1 MIDLYYWP
9 TPNGH
14 KVTILLEECGIPYT
28 IKPVNIGRGDQ
39 LSPSFLK
46 ISRNGRMPAIVDH
59 EPMGGGDPVT
69 IFESGAIMMYLAEK
83 AGRFW
88 PQEPHRKY
96 EVVQWILW
104 QMASQG
110 PKFGDQGHFHRAAQ
124 NPKNGD
130 QAYAILRF
138 DNEVHRLYGV
148 MNLGLFNNRYLA
160 AGEYTIADM
169 ICYPWA
175 VTLQGR
181 NIDLEEFPNVKR
193 WMTELGE
200 RPAIKKA
207 IAMGREFREDPASI
221 SPEEQARRA
230 KLLTHQRA
238 QPVPAEWMN

>member
-39 LSPSFLK
+39 LSPSFLE
-46 ISRNGRMPAIVDH
+46 ISPNGRMPAIVDH
-59 EPMGGGDPVT
+59 EPLGGGAPLT

-88 PQEPHRKY
+88 PQEPHYKY
-96 EVVQWILW
+96 DVVQWILW
-104 QMASQG
+104 QMANQG
-110 PKFGDQGHFHRAAQ
+110 PKFGEQGHFHRAAQ
-124 NPKNGD
+124 DPKNGD

-138 DNEVHRLYGV
+138 DSEVHRLYGV
-148 MNLGLFNNRYLA
+148 MNLGLFNKRYLA
-160 AGEYTIADM
+160 ACEYTIADM
-169 ICYPWA
+169 ISYPWA

-181 NIDLEEFPNVKR
+181 NLDLEEFPNVKR
-193 WMTELGE
+193 WMTYLGE

-207 IAMGREFREDPASI
+207 MAMGPEFREDPASI
-221 SPEEQARRA
+221 SPKERARRA
-230 KLLTHQRA
+230 KLLSHQRA
-238 QPVPAEWMN
+238 QPVPAEWMK

>member
-1 MIDLYYWP
+1 MIDLYHWP

-46 ISRNGRMPAIVDH
+46 ISPNGRMPAIVDH
-59 EPMGGGDPVT
+59 EPLGGGAPLT

-88 PQEPHRKY
+88 PQEPHHKY
-96 EVVQWILW
+96 DVVQWILW
-104 QMASQG
+104 QMANQG
-110 PKFGDQGHFHRAAQ
+110 PKFGEQGHFHRAARG
-124 NPKNGD
+124 PKNGD

-138 DNEVHRLYGV
+138 DSEVHRLYGV
-148 MNLGLFNNRYLA
+148 INLGLFNKRYLA

-181 NIDLEEFPNVKR
+181 NLDLEEFPNVKR

-200 RPAIKKA
+200 RPAIKKMM
-207 IAMGREFREDPASI
+207 AMGPEFREDPASI
-221 SPEEQARRA
+221 SPEERARRT
-230 KLLTHQRA
+230 KLLSHHRA
-238 QPVPAEWMN
+238 QPVPVEWMK

>member
-59 EPMGGGDPVT
+59 EPLGGSAPLT

-88 PQEPHRKY
+88 PQEPHHKY

-104 QMASQG
+104 QMANQG
-110 PKFGDQGHFHRAAQ
+110 PKFGEQGHFHCAAQ
-124 NPKNGD
+124 DPKNGD
-130 QAYAILRF
+130 QAYANLRF
-138 DNEVHRLYGV
+138 DNPDEEL
-148 MNLGLFNNRYLA
+148 MI
-160 AGEYTIADM
+160 AGISSGHAFTTATALPRCEPHFPGECQKLKLKTGWRSRVNSNSRA
-169 ICYPWA
+169 
-175 VTLQGR
+175 TLLSVQ
-181 NIDLEEFPNVKR
+181 
-193 WMTELGE
+193 
-200 RPAIKKA
+200 
-207 IAMGREFREDPASI
+207 
-221 SPEEQARRA
+221 
-230 KLLTHQRA
+230 
-238 QPVPAEWMN
+238 

>member
-46 ISRNGRMPAIVDH
+46 ISPNGRMPAIVDH
-59 EPMGGGDPVT
+59 EPLGGGAPLT

-88 PQEPHRKY
+88 PQEPNHKY

-104 QMASQG
+104 QMANQG
-110 PKFGDQGHFHRAAQ
+110 PKFGEQGHFHRAAQ
-124 NPKNGD
+124 DPKNGN
-130 QAYAILRF
+130 QAYANHRF

-169 ICYPWA
+169 ICYPWV

-193 WMTELGE
+193 WMTELAE

-207 IAMGREFREDPASI
+207 MAMGPEFREDPASI
-221 SPEEQARRA
+221 SPEERARRA
-230 KLLTHQRA
+230 KLLSHQRA
-238 QPVPAEWMN
+238 QPVPAEWIK